1 MAERPDWDQAD
12 WAQADWVQAG
22 VAPHVARMS
31 LDNIANIAK
40 QAFDAT
46 DVLPLWFGEG
56 DLPTPPFVGE
66 AAAQAIRDGHV
77 FYTHQNGIPPLRQ
90 TLADYHTRL
99 SRTTVGPERITV
111 TSGGMPAIML
121 AVQLVLEPGD
131 NIVVIDPVWPNI
143 GGITQL
149 LGGEVRSVRMDLND
163 AGWALDLEKVQA
175 ACDARTKAIFYASP
189 GNPTGAM
196 IPLSVQKELLE
207 FARPRGIWL
216 IADEVYYRLVFGR
229 VAGDTILDISEP
241 EDRVL
246 IINSFSKAWAMTG
259 WRLGWLVHPPSLGPR
274 LAMMVQ
280 YTTSGTATFLQ
291 HAGIAAIRDGEPFV
305 EEMNRYCQQGM
316 EIVCDAL
323 ESMARVKM
331 PPRPEA
337 AMYVFF
343 EIDGMNDS
351 RAACLDILNKTQVGL
366 APGMFFGTGS
376 ERFVRLCFARAPG
389 VLAEAMERLRV
400 YLR

>member
-1 MAERPDWDQAD
+1 MADTAGKPIDPL
-12 WAQADWVQAG
+12 AG
-22 VAPHVARMS
+22 VAPHVAAVS

-40 QAFDAT
+40 QAFDKAN
-46 DVLPLWFGEG
+46 VVPLWFGEG
-56 DLPTPPFVGE
+56 DLPTPAFVGE

-77 FYTHQNGIPPLRQ
+77 FYTYQNGIPELRQ

-99 SRTTVGPERITV
+99 CNTTVGPERITV

-143 GGITQL
+143 GGITRL
-149 LGGEVRSVRMDLND
+149 LGGEVRSVRMDLGEG
-163 AGWALDLEKVQA
+163 GWTLDLEKVAA
-175 ACDARTKAIFYASP
+175 ACDARTRAIFYASP

-196 IPLSVQKELLE
+196 VPLEVQRELLA

-229 VAGDTILDISEP
+229 EAGDTILDISEP

-291 HAGIAAIRDGEPFV
+291 HAAIAAIRQGEPFV
-305 EEMNRYCQQGM
+305 AEMNRYCQQGM

-323 ESMARVKM
+323 EQMPRVRLRA
-331 PPRPEA
+331 RPEA

-343 EIDGMNDS
+343 EIEGMTDS
-351 RAACLDILNKTQVGL
+351 RAACLDILNATQVGL
-366 APGMFFGTGS
+366 APGLYFGKGS
-376 ERFVRLCFARAPG
+376 ESFVRLCFCRSPD
-389 VLAEAMERLRV
+389 LLREAMERLRPF
-400 YLR
+400 LS